1 MAVFFLVNTQL
12 FGISSIMNLEQKGF
26 IMIAAIIILACLV
39 LFFIVTYNSLVA
51 GRQNVKEAWATVNT
65 QLKRRYDLIPNLV
78 EVVKGYAKHERE
90 TLAAVIEARSAAMS
104 AKGVAGKNAEEGAL
118 SGALKSLFAL
128 SESYPDLKA
137 NTNFLELQQ
146 ELSDTETK
154 IQAARQFYNT
164 VVQSM
169 NIKVKS
175 FPSNIVA
182 AMFHFSEEKYF
193 ELDEAEREAVKHA
206 PSVKF

>member
-1 MAVFFLVNTQL
+1 
-12 FGISSIMNLEQKGF
+12 MNLEQKGF

-182 AMFHFSEEKYF
+182 GMFHFGEEKYF

>member
-1 MAVFFLVNTQL
+1 MTV
-12 FGISSIMNLEQKGF
+12 
-26 IMIAAIIILACLV
+26 AIIVLVCLV
-39 LFFIVTYNSLVA
+39 LFFILTYNSLVV
-51 GRQNVKEAWATVNT
+51 GRQNIKEAWATVNT

-90 TLAAVIEARSAAMS
+90 TLSAVVAARSAAMS
-104 AKGVAGKNAEEGAL
+104 AKGVSGKNAEEGAL

-128 SESYPDLKA
+128 SESYPELKA

-182 AMFHFSEEKYF
+182 NMFNFTEEKYF
-193 ELDEAEREAVKHA
+193 ELDEAEQKAVKKA
-206 PSVKF
+206 PTVKF

>member
-1 MAVFFLVNTQL
+1 MQT
-12 FGISSIMNLEQKGF
+12 SHKKGF
-26 IMIAAIIILACLV
+26 IMTIAIIVLICLILFVIL
-39 LFFIVTYNSLVA
+39 TYNSLVA

-78 EVVKGYAKHERE
+78 EVVKGYAKHEKE
-90 TLAAVIEARSAAMS
+90 TLKAVLEARSAAIS
-104 AKGVAGKNAEEGAL
+104 AKGVEGKNSGEQAL
-118 SGALKSLFAL
+118 TGALKSLFAL
-128 SESYPDLKA
+128 SENYPKLKS
-137 NTNFLELQQ
+137 NENFLELQQ

-169 NIKVKS
+169 NVKVHS

-182 AMFHFSEEKYF
+182 GMFHFTEEKYF
-193 ELDEAEREAVKHA
+193 ELDEAEKEAVKHA

>member
-1 MAVFFLVNTQL
+1 
-12 FGISSIMNLEQKGF
+12 MNLAKGF
-26 IMIAAIIILACLV
+26 IMIIAIIVLICV
-39 LFFIVTYNSLVA
+39 ILFFILTYNSLVS
-51 GRQNVKEAWATVNT
+51 GRQNVKEAWSTVNT

-90 TLAAVIEARSAAMS
+90 TLSAVVAARSAAMS
-104 AKGVAGKNAEEGAL
+104 AKGVDGKNAEEGAL

-128 SESYPDLKA
+128 SESYPELKA

-182 AMFHFSEEKYF
+182 AIFHFNEEKYF
-193 ELDEAEREAVKHA
+193 ELDETEREAVKHA
-206 PSVKF
+206 PNVKF

>member
-1 MAVFFLVNTQL
+1 
-12 FGISSIMNLEQKGF
+12 MNLEQKGF

-154 IQAARQFYNT
+154 IQATRQFYNT

-182 AMFHFSEEKYF
+182 GMFHFGEEKYF

>member
-182 AMFHFSEEKYF
+182 GMFHFGEEKYF

>member
-1 MAVFFLVNTQL
+1 
-12 FGISSIMNLEQKGF
+12 
-26 IMIAAIIILACLV
+26 
-39 LFFIVTYNSLVA
+39 
-51 GRQNVKEAWATVNT
+51 
-65 QLKRRYDLIPNLV
+65 
-78 EVVKGYAKHERE
+78 
-90 TLAAVIEARSAAMS
+90 SAAMS

-182 AMFHFSEEKYF
+182 GMFHFGEEKYF